1 MCVCVYI
8 TNNTCLAERDSDDEW
23 CEGIPSYVRRRCLF
37 SQRMDTTI
45 CIRNNDFKIGFMNK
59 FIFFVRCWRH
69 WLFLY
74 MQQGLRAKCV
84 HTGKVKCE
92 EYIKYP
98 TESRSHAWRMCHTAC
113 GFNLASLQ
121 QRQRVLNNNELVTKR
136 KENERIHASI
146 FFSRFFLLLLKLSGL
161 EQQFHLLSSLV
172 VFRFFFYFL
181 FFSISTPKTSG
192 FTVNW
197 VRCPHQ
203 RTTKL
208 EEDT

>member
-121 QRQRVLNNNELVTKR
+121 QRQKVLNNNELVTKR

-146 FFSRFFLLLLKLSGL
+146 FFFTLFFITFKVKWPWATISFIILSCCCP
-161 EQQFHLLSSLV
+161 
-172 VFRFFFYFL
+172 FFFL
-181 FFSISTPKTSG
+181 FFIFLNINPQDIRIHGQLSAMSSPE
-192 FTVNW
+192 NN
-197 VRCPHQ
+197 
-203 RTTKL
+203 
-208 EEDT
+208 